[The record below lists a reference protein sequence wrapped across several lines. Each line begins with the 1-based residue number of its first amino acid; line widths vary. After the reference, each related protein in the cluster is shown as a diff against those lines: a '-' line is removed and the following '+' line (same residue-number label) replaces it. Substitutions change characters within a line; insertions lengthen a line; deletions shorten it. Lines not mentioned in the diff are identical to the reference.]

1 MKGKIKLIVGLLFAT
16 AFVAQADEIRSDN
29 QTETQTYGATQGI
42 AIDFDSTDASAST
55 ATPALTLGQAYQI
68 DSVQVRV
75 NTGNAGFTNTK
86 DVYLAVY
93 TGLNGTA
100 LSGFLGAS
108 ESAVHLVDQ
117 SGIVDAQWTFSD
129 SNITVTPE
137 ANRGSGGDQRYFVFQ
152 SVNTAQTALDA
163 TYDIPLMRQSGQ
175 YANILSGIIRGD
187 GQNPGVQGIRNPNY
201 IATLHT
207 IPEPATLG
215 LVLLMGGGLFYAR
228 RRRIMR

>member
-1 MKGKIKLIVGLLFAT
+1 MKGKIKLVVGLLFAA

-29 QTETQTYGATQGI
+29 QTVNQTYGATQGI

-55 ATPALTLGQAYQI
+55 ATPALTNGVTYQI

-75 NTGNAGFTNTK
+75 NTSNNGFTNTK

-108 ESAVHLVDQ
+108 ESAVHLVDR
-117 SGIVDAQWTFSD
+117 SGIVNAQWTFSD

-137 ANRGSGGDQRYFVFQ
+137 ANAGSGGDQRYFVFQ
-152 SVNTAQTALDA
+152 SVNTAQTALNA
-163 TYDIPLMRQSGQ
+163 GYDIPLMRQSGQ

-187 GQNPGVQGIRNPNY
+187 GANPGVQGVRNPNY

-215 LVLLMGGGLFYAR
+215 LIAVMAGGLIFV
-228 RRRIMR
+228 RRRIMM